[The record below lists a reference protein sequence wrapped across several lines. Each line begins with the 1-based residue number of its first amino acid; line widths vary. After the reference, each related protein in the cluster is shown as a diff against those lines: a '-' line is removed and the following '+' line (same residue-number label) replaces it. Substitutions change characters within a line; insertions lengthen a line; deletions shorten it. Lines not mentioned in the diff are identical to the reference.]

1 MSRCRVSRLNSLLM
15 GDQKHSIRNRQGNL
29 VDIHLRRDKRLTRTS
44 RWERQPDGSL
54 LLRIPYHLPKHQVG
68 SLLEQVANHSEV
80 TLTRRSR
87 HNDTSLQQRA
97 EEINKK
103 HFDGKIRW
111 TAIRWVSNMQI
122 RLGSCTRG
130 GPTDGEIRISDRI
143 KTWPCW
149 VIDYVIAHELMHRL
163 HPNHSAQFWDELKIA
178 FPLMERA
185 RGFITGIGFAAG
197 HPLDED
203 GV

>member
-1 MSRCRVSRLNSLLM
+1 M
-15 GDQKHSIRNRQGNL
+15 GDQKHTIRNRQGKQ
-29 VDIHLRRDKRLTRTS
+29 VDILLRRDKRLTRTS

-54 LLRIPYHLPKHQVG
+54 LLRIPYRLPKHQIG
-68 SLLEQVANHSEV
+68 ALLEQVANRSEAI
-80 TLTRRSR
+80 LARRSPR
-87 HNDTSLQQRA
+87 NDASLQQRA

-103 HFDGKIRW
+103 HFNGNIQW
-111 TAIRWVSNMQI
+111 NGIRWVSNMQI

-143 KTWPCW
+143 KNWPSW

-163 HPNHSAQFWDELKIA
+163 HPNHSSQFWNELKLA
-178 FPLMERA
+178 YPLTERA

-197 HPLDED
+197 QPLDED
-203 GV
+203 EA